1 MTTKATPN
9 KATASTAFQPMEASL
24 LFQGEGT
31 KTEETSKPSARA
43 MKVAKA
49 CVSKL
54 PTNLQ
59 KIVEGL
65 ITEVITSHH
74 DWQLA
79 EATMLDNV
87 NNPNYFPGTAKWN
100 SGLQP
105 SKKVR
110 GSVGINAVEASL
122 KKVVVEC
129 KQAQR
134 NAAIALQQL
143 ERDAAREHTIT
154 CVWKLMLRI
163 TNIVI
168 KTGLHLDGR
177 PDRDLATQ
185 ILLHTVKSISDEG
198 EMTMMG
204 CSWSLALD
212 VLIKH
217 DIMGKNPTL
226 LSDPSFV
233 EDRSMRYAITTQS
246 DDPIEI
252 LKAPYSF
259 RPVTVNPMAPSK
271 GTQTCAVVNLC
282 TDDDEKKDDENEL
295 EEKQLVEVKK
305 NLSIQFDY
313 GESETTTITLQVGD
327 ALMNRHQEPIQL
339 GKYFSSLRRHLTDFV
354 KNLVFEEDD
363 SEENSAATRDYVH
376 RGCLVKTERSYAKSY
391 KGSRDFQN
399 KEPTNLQK
407 KSNQSK
413 PSQQKP
419 QRESTSANSA
429 RQDVD
434 PASGTQ
440 KTPSNNTA
448 NPFINA
454 SALVSTDKAPS
465 ATSTTQTTDK
475 PSDKAAS
482 NDQGETENTDTVAKK
497 SIEDPL
503 EKVDQ
508 DVLKHIVDTIADAFK
523 GLIHM
528 PYLAYVEVTKNKA
541 TADDLLDCFLHNTK
555 EDIAE
560 TALDLIHKEK
570 RVTPQALGEIIKNE
584 QSPLQSQVNQL
595 ERKVSSLTGEQK
607 KSKTLDKD
615 EKTEQA
621 LANKKARRKR
631 QREKKKLKKQQEK
644 QAASGEQTEEADASG
659 ASNTNPTKKQKKN
672 PKNSNRHPGP
682 TPPVTKKKKGT
693 DKPGNGK
700 GKNGKNG
707 KKGKGGRGGNNE
719 NK

>member
-9 KATASTAFQPMEASL
+9 KATASTAFKPMEASL

-54 PTNLQ
+54 PINLQ
-59 KIVEGL
+59 KIVEGM

-87 NNPNYFPGTAKWN
+87 NNPNYFPGSAKWN

-110 GSVGINAVEASL
+110 GSEGFNAVEASL
-122 KKVVVEC
+122 TKVVVEC

-143 ERDAAREHTIT
+143 ERDAAREYTIT

-168 KTGLHLDGR
+168 KTGLNLEGR
-177 PDRDLATQ
+177 PDHELATQ
-185 ILLHTVKSISDEG
+185 IFLHTVKCIADEG
-198 EMTMMG
+198 VMTMMG

-217 DIMGKNPTL
+217 DILGKDPTL

-233 EDRSMRYAITTQS
+233 EDRSMRYTITQA

-252 LKAPYSF
+252 LKAPFSF

-271 GTQTCAVVNLC
+271 GTQTCDVVNLC
-282 TDDDEKKDDENEL
+282 TDDEKKDDEDEP
-295 EEKQLVEVKK
+295 KDDQLDGITQ
-305 NLSIQFDY
+305 NLSVKFDY
-313 GESETTTITLQVGD
+313 GEGEERTITLQVGNSFV
-327 ALMNRHQEPIQL
+327 NRRQKPIQV
-339 GKYFSSLRRHLTDFV
+339 KDYMSSLRRHLTDFV
-354 KNLVFEEDD
+354 NHLVFEEND
-363 SEENSAATRDYVH
+363 SETNSAAEQDYTH
-376 RGCLVKTERSYAKSY
+376 RGCLILSNKSFGLANRDALQRSI
-391 KGSRDFQN
+391 Q
-399 KEPTNLQK
+399 
-407 KSNQSK
+407 KSNNSES
-413 PSQQKP
+413 SQLIP
-419 QRESTSANSA
+419 QQESNPAKSA
-429 RQDVD
+429 RQDVN
-434 PASGTQ
+434 PASVTQ
-440 KTPSNNTA
+440 KTPVIKANNPYA
-448 NPFINA
+448 NK
-454 SALVSTDKAPS
+454 SAPTLVSTDKASS
-465 ATSTTQTTDK
+465 ANSTTQTTDST
-475 PSDKAAS
+475 SDKLAS
-482 NDQGETENTDTVAKK
+482 TEQGETENTDTNATK

-503 EKVDQ
+503 EKVDPI
-508 DVLKHIVDTIADAFK
+508 VLKKIVDTIADAFK

-528 PYLAYVEVTKNKA
+528 PYMAYVEVTKNKA
-541 TADDLLDCFLHNTK
+541 TADDLLDCFLLNTK

-570 RVTPQALGEIIKNE
+570 RVTPQALGEIIKDE

-621 LANKKARRKR
+621 LANKRARRKR
-631 QREKKKLKKQQEK
+631 EREKKKLKKQQEK
-644 QAASGEQTEEADASG
+644 QAASGEKTEETDASG
-659 ASNTNPTKKQKKN
+659 ASNTNPTKKRKKN
-672 PKNSNRHPGP
+672 PKNSNRHPGT

-693 DKPGNGK
+693 DKTGNGK
-700 GKNGKNG
+700 GKNGKPG
-707 KKGKGGRGGNNE
+707 RKGKGGRGGNNE